1 MNKAQEYSSNI
12 IDDLLADIT
21 PQDIEKRAKKLLLA
35 TRIDEAINK
44 RGWSKK
50 EFAQRMNR
58 KPSEISR
65 WLSGSN
71 NFTVDT
77 LLEIEELLSISLLQ
91 VQDSIL
97 EPKTTKIIEYNPIV
111 VVINTANTNSNN
123 SVNYGSNWNFLS
135 SPAQC

>member
-35 TRIDEAINK
+35 TRIAEAIQK
-44 RGWSKK
+44 KGWSKK
-50 EFAQRMNR
+50 EFAQRINR

-77 LLEIEELLSISLLQ
+77 LLEIEELLCISLLH
-91 VQDSIL
+91 VEEGVL
-97 EPKTTKIIEYNPIV
+97 EPKTRKTVKYNLVIAAVNRNKSANNNIV
-111 VVINTANTNSNN
+111 P
-123 SVNYGSNWNFLS
+123 YGSNWNFVPPL
-135 SPAQC
+135 AQC

>member
-50 EFAQRMNR
+50 EFAQRINR

-123 SVNYGSNWNFLS
+123 SVIYGSNWNFLS
-135 SPAQC
+135 SPSQC